1 MDWYTVFWKQ
11 WRIFKKRFW
20 KIFSSSLVNPLLYL
34 IVFGWGLGRNI
45 QVEGGSYMQFVI
57 PGIIAMTTM
66 NTSYNAVANPLNISR
81 IYYKT
86 YEEYIIAPISSFS
99 VVLGEVLAG
108 SGRGMFAGLIVLL
121 LSFLFGVNFQISPLL
136 ILIMFVNS
144 FLFAS
149 LGVVAAM
156 VIDSHEDMAMFSSF
170 VIVPMAFLSNT
181 FFSLQNVP
189 EAVSYLIQIMPL
201 THTAKSLRAISLGM
215 PVPWVSILILPVIA
229 VILFIVAV
237 RITLRVE

>member
-1 MDWYTVFWKQ
+1 M
-11 WRIFKKRFW
+11 
-20 KIFSSSLVNPLLYL
+20 
-34 IVFGWGLGRNI
+34 
-45 QVEGGSYMQFVI
+45 
-57 PGIIAMTTM
+57 
-66 NTSYNAVANPLNISR
+66 
-81 IYYKT
+81 
-86 YEEYIIAPISSFS
+86 
-99 VVLGEVLAG
+99 VLGEVLAG

-121 LSFLFGVNFQISPLL
+121 LSFLFGVNFQISPLF

>member
-121 LSFLFGVNFQISPLL
+121 LSFLFGVNFQISPLF

-170 VIVPMAFLSNT
+170 VIVPMALSNT
-181 FFSLQNVP
+181 FFSLQMYRSSKLFNTNYAFNP
-189 EAVSYLIQIMPL
+189 YCQIFTCNFPGNARAL
-201 THTAKSLRAISLGM
+201 GFDFNFTSNCCHSLYCGCQNNFAC
-215 PVPWVSILILPVIA
+215 
-229 VILFIVAV
+229 
-237 RITLRVE
+237 